1 METWRQTGGSH
12 REYGGNGVGMRRK
25 GRSALYSVGLELT
38 ELADGCGCTD
48 GQGKAD
54 QGAVLKC

>member
-25 GRSALYSVGLELT
+25 GCSALYSVGLELT
-38 ELADGCGCTD
+38 ELLMVVDA
-48 GQGKAD
+48 QMARERQAK
-54 QGAVLKC
+54 VLF

>member
-25 GRSALYSVGLELT
+25 GCSALYSVGLELT
-38 ELADGCGCTD
+38 ELLMVVDAQMARERQT
-48 GQGKAD
+48 K
-54 QGAVLKC
+54 VLF